1 MWLHVNGQAMGW
13 AGAPGPKGNFHV
25 GQLCCWGQAGG
36 DCDGGL
42 PVAGGS
48 SKGQTE
54 WEGGLVELGEAGKAE
69 WCL

>member
-1 MWLHVNGQAMGW
+1 MWLHVNGQAVGW

-25 GQLCCWGQAGG
+25 GQLWCWGQAGG

-42 PVAGGS
+42 PVAGGT

-54 WEGGLVELGEAGKAE
+54 
-69 WCL
+69 